1 MIKEEKIKAAEEMQ
15 KELEELSPHVKTVDN
30 FIQKNLYA
38 IDRDV
43 IMKWLDLRGY
53 LGFSGPIEVK
63 L

>member
-1 MIKEEKIKAAEEMQ
+1 MTKEEKIKAAEEMQ
-15 KELEELSPHVKTVDN
+15 KEIEELSPYVKAVDN